1 VEVLKVRRSSGAISE
16 IRPAP
21 TQLQRDQRAE
31 SDDDVSD
38 MPVLPCRETSDCGE
52 TNDIR
57 RLDWGTRPTTQLKAA
72 GPRGEAQ
79 LLASDSAGALP
90 YQRQGLERFTRA
102 TRTLVQPSPAR
113 EEEALPP
120 VDPAW
125 AGLQWFNRETV
136 IPTGSE
142 GPRRESFAMA
152 RRAFD
157 ALREPLRDVPGFAGA
172 AIVEVASGEIVASS
186 ITDAR
191 IDFPAAGSAA
201 ASVVRTKRTRR
212 LNETLPEYFEDVVL
226 SSGESHHII
235 RPFRT
240 DPSSFLLVFAN
251 AEPSVLPSLREIIGI
266 LHTLVES

>member
-186 ITDAR
+186 IT
-191 IDFPAAGSAA
+191 
-201 ASVVRTKRTRR
+201 
-212 LNETLPEYFEDVVL
+212 TLHEYFEDVVL